1 MCARRQAL
9 GSLRKI
15 GVAGAG
21 LALSAALLGSTAVE
35 SASPKATSAMTM
47 PWPTL
52 PVRDVRAGMTGYGL
66 TVFSGQKPER
76 FPIRVVGVLP
86 KHTSL
91 MDIILVESDDPR
103 LKHAGIVAGM
113 SGSPIYI
120 DGKLVGALSLGWA
133 FAKDALG
140 GVTPIE
146 YMAADLSRPLRGR
159 DYNHVASRPTIAE
172 RPLSP
177 IAELHKRL
185 PTPLASL
192 STSAG
197 SLQPVAVP
205 LLVSG
210 LSEPTMAVLRDAMSP
225 YGIQVTPGGGTGSVP
240 VASAPRTF
248 EPGGAIAV
256 ELVRGDVS
264 MQSIGTVT
272 AIDGNRV
279 LAFGHPMLNAGETYF
294 PVATAEITAFMP
306 SLVSSFKFGHSLFP
320 VGALIQDRSAGIIA
334 DTSLR
339 AQTIPVTFAISPL
352 GQPNRTLRTELISHK
367 LLTPVLVGVVA
378 VQAVNVVAS
387 DVAEVAV
394 RVDSTLQVTG
404 YPSLNQTDYLF
415 STDGYSGKM
424 LSNSMGVRQLQEI
437 LSNPFGPVHIEKLDL
452 KVELLFKSQV
462 ADLVSFALPS
472 DELEPGTT
480 VPIRVAIRPFGQPL
494 SFLTIPVEV
503 SRSLAGQTVKI
514 EVQAGS
520 QVKPELAP
528 PDNLTDFIDN
538 LRKGFSAKSLVVTM
552 TTGDEG
558 VNLRGKIVPS
568 LPASVLATLRP
579 GANSR
584 RGEVQK
590 RIYRTPQDVDW
601 VMQGKQ
607 ELTVQI
613 KELREDTR
621 ITTTR

>member
-1 MCARRQAL
+1 
-9 GSLRKI
+9 
-15 GVAGAG
+15 
-21 LALSAALLGSTAVE
+21 
-35 SASPKATSAMTM
+35 
-47 PWPTL
+47 
-52 PVRDVRAGMTGYGL
+52 MTGYGL

-159 DYNHVASRPTIAE
+159 DYNHLASQTSVAE

-185 PTPLASL
+185 PTTLGSL
-192 STSAG
+192 STGTGA
-197 SLQPVAVP
+197 LQPVAVP

-306 SLVSSFKFGHSLFP
+306 SLVSSFKFGHSLVP

-352 GQPNRTLRTELISHK
+352 GQPSRTLRTELISHK

-378 VQAVNVVAS
+378 VQAVNVIAS

-404 YPSLNQTDYLF
+404 HPPLSQTDYLF

-503 SRSLAGQTVKI
+503 SRALAGQTVKI

>member
-1 MCARRQAL
+1 
-9 GSLRKI
+9 
-15 GVAGAG
+15 
-21 LALSAALLGSTAVE
+21 
-35 SASPKATSAMTM
+35 
-47 PWPTL
+47 
-52 PVRDVRAGMTGYGL
+52 MTGYGL

-159 DYNHVASRPTIAE
+159 DYNHLASQTSVAE

-185 PTPLASL
+185 PTALGSL
-192 STSAG
+192 STGTGA
-197 SLQPVAVP
+197 LQPVAVP

-225 YGIQVTPGGGTGSVP
+225 YGIQVAPGGGTGSVP

-306 SLVSSFKFGHSLFP
+306 SLVSSFKFGHSLVP

-352 GQPNRTLRTELISHK
+352 GQPSRTLRTELISHK

-378 VQAVNVVAS
+378 VQAVNVIAS

-404 YPSLNQTDYLF
+404 HPPLSQTDYLF

>member
-159 DYNHVASRPTIAE
+159 DYNHLASQTSVAE

-185 PTPLASL
+185 PTTLGSL
-192 STSAG
+192 STGTDA
-197 SLQPVAVP
+197 LQPVAVP

-306 SLVSSFKFGHSLFP
+306 SLVSSFKFGHSLVP

-352 GQPNRTLRTELISHK
+352 GQPSRTLRTELISHK

-378 VQAVNVVAS
+378 VQAVNVIAS

-404 YPSLNQTDYLF
+404 HPPLSQTDYLF

-503 SRSLAGQTVKI
+503 SRALAGQTVKI

-590 RIYRTPQDVDW
+590 RIYRTPQHVDW

>member
-52 PVRDVRAGMTGYGL
+52 PVRDVRVGMTGYGL

-159 DYNHVASRPTIAE
+159 DYNHLASQTSVAE

-185 PTPLASL
+185 PTALGSL
-192 STSAG
+192 STGTDA
-197 SLQPVAVP
+197 LQPVAVP

-306 SLVSSFKFGHSLFP
+306 SLVSSFKFGHSLVP

-352 GQPNRTLRTELISHK
+352 GQPSRTLRTELISHK

-378 VQAVNVVAS
+378 VQAVNVIAS

-404 YPSLNQTDYLF
+404 HPPLSQTDYLF

-503 SRSLAGQTVKI
+503 SRALAGQTVKI

>member
-15 GVAGAG
+15 GIAGAG
-21 LALSAALLGSTAVE
+21 LALSAALLASTAVE

-47 PWPTL
+47 PWPIL

-146 YMAADLSRPLRGR
+146 YMAADLERPLRGR
-159 DYNHVASRPTIAE
+159 DYNHLASRPTVAE

-185 PTPLASL
+185 PTPLTSL

-240 VASAPRTF
+240 AATAPRTF

-334 DTSLR
+334 DTSRR

-352 GQPNRTLRTELISHK
+352 GQPKRTLRTELISHK

-404 YPSLNQTDYLF
+404 HPPLNQTDYLF

-424 LSNSMGVRQLQEI
+424 LANSTGVRQLQEI
-437 LSNPFGPVHIEKLDL
+437 LSNPFGPVRIERLDL
-452 KVELLFKSQV
+452 KVELLFQSQV

-480 VPIRVAIRPFGQPL
+480 VPVRIAIRPFGQPL

-503 SRSLAGQTVKI
+503 PRSLGGQTVKI

-590 RIYRTPQDVDW
+590 RIYRTTQDVDW

-613 KELREDTR
+613 KEPREDTR
-621 ITTTR
+621 IQTTR

>member
-1 MCARRQAL
+1 
-9 GSLRKI
+9 
-15 GVAGAG
+15 
-21 LALSAALLGSTAVE
+21 
-35 SASPKATSAMTM
+35 
-47 PWPTL
+47 
-52 PVRDVRAGMTGYGL
+52 MTGYGL

-159 DYNHVASRPTIAE
+159 DYNHLASQTSVAE

-185 PTPLASL
+185 PTTLGSL
-192 STSAG
+192 STGTDA
-197 SLQPVAVP
+197 LQPVAVP

-306 SLVSSFKFGHSLFP
+306 SLVSSFKFGHSLVP

-352 GQPNRTLRTELISHK
+352 GQPSRTLRTELISHK

-378 VQAVNVVAS
+378 VQAVNVIAS

-404 YPSLNQTDYLF
+404 HPPLSQTDYLF

-503 SRSLAGQTVKI
+503 SRALAGQTVKI

>member
-1 MCARRQAL
+1 
-9 GSLRKI
+9 
-15 GVAGAG
+15 
-21 LALSAALLGSTAVE
+21 
-35 SASPKATSAMTM
+35 
-47 PWPTL
+47 
-52 PVRDVRAGMTGYGL
+52 MTGYGL

-159 DYNHVASRPTIAE
+159 DYNHLASQTSVAE

-185 PTPLASL
+185 PTALGSL
-192 STSAG
+192 STGTDA
-197 SLQPVAVP
+197 LQPVAVP

-306 SLVSSFKFGHSLFP
+306 SLVSSFKFGHSLVP

-352 GQPNRTLRTELISHK
+352 GQPSRTLRTELISHK

-378 VQAVNVVAS
+378 VQAVNVIAS

-404 YPSLNQTDYLF
+404 HPPLSQTDYLF

-503 SRSLAGQTVKI
+503 SRALAGQTVKI

>member
-1 MCARRQAL
+1 
-9 GSLRKI
+9 
-15 GVAGAG
+15 
-21 LALSAALLGSTAVE
+21 
-35 SASPKATSAMTM
+35 
-47 PWPTL
+47 
-52 PVRDVRAGMTGYGL
+52 
-66 TVFSGQKPER
+66 
-76 FPIRVVGVLP
+76 
-86 KHTSL
+86 
-91 MDIILVESDDPR
+91 
-103 LKHAGIVAGM
+103 
-113 SGSPIYI
+113 
-120 DGKLVGALSLGWA
+120 
-133 FAKDALG
+133 
-140 GVTPIE
+140 
-146 YMAADLSRPLRGR
+146 
-159 DYNHVASRPTIAE
+159 
-172 RPLSP
+172 
-177 IAELHKRL
+177 
-185 PTPLASL
+185 
-192 STSAG
+192 
-197 SLQPVAVP
+197 
-205 LLVSG
+205 
-210 LSEPTMAVLRDAMSP
+210 
-225 YGIQVTPGGGTGSVP
+225 
-240 VASAPRTF
+240 
-248 EPGGAIAV
+248 
-256 ELVRGDVS
+256 

-306 SLVSSFKFGHSLFP
+306 SLVSSFKFGHSLVP

-352 GQPNRTLRTELISHK
+352 GQPSRTLRTELISHK

-378 VQAVNVVAS
+378 VQAVNVIAS

-404 YPSLNQTDYLF
+404 HPPLSQTDYLF

-503 SRSLAGQTVKI
+503 SRALAGQTVKI

>member
-52 PVRDVRAGMTGYGL
+52 PVRDVRVGMTGYGL

-159 DYNHVASRPTIAE
+159 DYNHLASQTSVAE

-185 PTPLASL
+185 PTALGSL
-192 STSAG
+192 STGTGA
-197 SLQPVAVP
+197 LQPVAVP

-225 YGIQVTPGGGTGSVP
+225 YGIQVAPGGGTGSVP

-306 SLVSSFKFGHSLFP
+306 SLVSSFKFGHSLVP

-352 GQPNRTLRTELISHK
+352 GQPSRTLRTELISHK

-378 VQAVNVVAS
+378 VQAVNVIAS

-404 YPSLNQTDYLF
+404 HPPLSQTDYLF

>member
-1 MCARRQAL
+1 M
-9 GSLRKI
+9 
-15 GVAGAG
+15 
-21 LALSAALLGSTAVE
+21 
-35 SASPKATSAMTM
+35 
-47 PWPTL
+47 
-52 PVRDVRAGMTGYGL
+52 
-66 TVFSGQKPER
+66 
-76 FPIRVVGVLP
+76 
-86 KHTSL
+86 
-91 MDIILVESDDPR
+91 
-103 LKHAGIVAGM
+103 
-113 SGSPIYI
+113 
-120 DGKLVGALSLGWA
+120 GALSLGWA

-159 DYNHVASRPTIAE
+159 DYNHLASQTSVAE

-185 PTPLASL
+185 PTTLGSL
-192 STSAG
+192 STGTDA
-197 SLQPVAVP
+197 LQPVAVP

-306 SLVSSFKFGHSLFP
+306 SLVSSFKFGHSLVP

-352 GQPNRTLRTELISHK
+352 GQPSRTLRTELISHK

-378 VQAVNVVAS
+378 VQAVNVIAS

-404 YPSLNQTDYLF
+404 HPPLSQTDYLF

-503 SRSLAGQTVKI
+503 SRALAGQTVKI

>member
-1 MCARRQAL
+1 
-9 GSLRKI
+9 
-15 GVAGAG
+15 
-21 LALSAALLGSTAVE
+21 
-35 SASPKATSAMTM
+35 
-47 PWPTL
+47 
-52 PVRDVRAGMTGYGL
+52 MTGYGL

-159 DYNHVASRPTIAE
+159 DYNHLASQTSVAE

-185 PTPLASL
+185 PTALGSL
-192 STSAG
+192 STGTGA
-197 SLQPVAVP
+197 LQPVAVP

-306 SLVSSFKFGHSLFP
+306 SLVSSFKFGHSLVP

-352 GQPNRTLRTELISHK
+352 GQPSRTLRTELISHK

-378 VQAVNVVAS
+378 VQAVNVIAS

-404 YPSLNQTDYLF
+404 HPPLSQTDYLF

-503 SRSLAGQTVKI
+503 SRALAGQTVKI

>member
-1 MCARRQAL
+1 
-9 GSLRKI
+9 
-15 GVAGAG
+15 
-21 LALSAALLGSTAVE
+21 
-35 SASPKATSAMTM
+35 
-47 PWPTL
+47 
-52 PVRDVRAGMTGYGL
+52 MTGYGL

-159 DYNHVASRPTIAE
+159 DYNHLASQTSVAE

-185 PTPLASL
+185 PTTLGSL
-192 STSAG
+192 STGTGA
-197 SLQPVAVP
+197 LQPVAVP

-306 SLVSSFKFGHSLFP
+306 SLVSSFKFGHSLVP

-352 GQPNRTLRTELISHK
+352 GQPSRTLRTELISHK

-378 VQAVNVVAS
+378 VQAVNVIAS

-404 YPSLNQTDYLF
+404 HPPLSQTDYLF